1 MGEESLYFRALA
13 ETVEAIT
20 TVLSG
25 AGIETRHLH
34 FGGELPLES
43 KIFVPTDARSEFLAN
58 RAMGDWAEDKLSE
71 AILDT
76 PRLGLS
82 PVHYGDSDLTAA
94 GEVGFKAQYLAAKED
109 TRQFGKRPDLLL
121 FSVGHEVP
129 GDISL
134 MPRNE
139 ADHFARQAVAAI
151 EVRSSKQ
158 QALKYM
164 KVKKQE
170 SELAGKKM
178 GKIGLSFT
186 VKVEDLR
193 IVYRWIE
200 VCQIPQIYSQVFFD
214 SAFAINVIDIFRII
228 STGSGFTIEKPEKS
242 QNKATIMIP
251 ITSGTQIG
259 IFTQT
264 PEFKVETRENRTG
277 RIDPYV
283 KPVGGKLELQAE
295 SLVGVIQAS

>member
-1 MGEESLYFRALA
+1 MPEDSLYFKALTD
-13 ETVEAIT
+13 TVGGIT
-20 TVLSG
+20 NALSSK
-25 AGIETRHLH
+25 GIDIRHLH
-34 FGGELPLES
+34 FGGELPVES

-58 RAMGDWAEDKLSE
+58 RAMGDWAENKLSE
-71 AILDT
+71 AIVGTSQLD
-76 PRLGLS
+76 LL

-94 GEVGFKAQYLAAKED
+94 GEEGFKDQYLAAKED
-109 TRQFGKRPDLLL
+109 TRKFGKRPDLLL
-121 FSVGHEVP
+121 FPVGHEVP

-134 MPRNE
+134 LPRGD
-139 ADHFARQAVAAI
+139 ADDFARQATAAI

-164 KVKKQE
+164 KVKQE
-170 SELAGKKM
+170 ESDLSGKKM

-214 SAFAINVIDIFRII
+214 SVYAINVVDIFRVI
-228 STGSGFTIEKPEKS
+228 STGTGFTIETPAKS

-251 ITSGTQIG
+251 ITTGIQIG
-259 IFTQT
+259 KFTT
-264 PEFKVETRENRTG
+264 SPDFEVERKETKTG
-277 RIDPYV
+277 RIDAFV
-283 KPVGGKLELQAE
+283 KPVGGTLNLDPSALL
-295 SLVGVIQAS
+295 SVIHAK